1 MTDQDPLPEPGFGWR
16 RGVTIAVLIVVHI
29 LVGWVIFKLIEARP
43 LMWVALALLLESVVY
58 ALLYMGGASAVDL
71 ARIVQSAAIVRGG
84 QAPKDP
90 TEN

>member
-1 MTDQDPLPEPGFGWR
+1 MTDADNPLPEPSFRWR
-16 RGVTIAVLIVVHI
+16 RWVTIGVLIIVHV
-29 LVGWVIFKLIEARP
+29 LVGWIIFKLIEARP

-58 ALLYMGGASAVDL
+58 GLLYMCGASAIDL

-90 TEN
+90 ET

>member
-71 ARIVQSAAIVRGG
+71 ARIVQSAAIVRSG
-84 QAPKDP
+84 QTPKEP